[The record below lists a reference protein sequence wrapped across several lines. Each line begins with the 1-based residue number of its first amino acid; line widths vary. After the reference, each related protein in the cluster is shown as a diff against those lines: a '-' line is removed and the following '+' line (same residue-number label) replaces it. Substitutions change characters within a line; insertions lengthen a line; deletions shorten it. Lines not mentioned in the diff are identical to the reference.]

1 MHPAHSARS
10 WECSVPEEARLQTS
24 TPPSY
29 RFQVLALSLLILALL
44 GPVFHLVGI
53 LSRGVALLYA
63 QVPRLI
69 LTYIILSLSAAAGA
83 YLALRRGHWLV
94 RSLAALALLVN
105 LGSIIHVANT
115 FSKEMAKSFADIDMT
130 PVEAGQVG
138 IVVAPADPSSAALE
152 WAHALE
158 NELRHTIQVA
168 QQDTLIVVRHGSP
181 VRTERQAVTLG
192 LKMNANVVVWPEM
205 ATHTLQ
211 PVRYHVTVL
220 GANETDVT
228 LEPYKLMLLLATQ
241 ETFSVSSIGLEAIG
255 LKPTQLLAPV
265 ASGFGFMAVGKPM
278 LAAVQFQYLLQNPAV
293 PDEIK
298 RQVHNYY
305 GTALLFVPRND
316 LAEIEFNRSR
326 AIAPNGD
333 AWVGLGTIALSQRDW
348 RGAEYAFHQAL
359 GLDPFSTAPYCGR
372 GIILAEQRAVARA
385 VSVYQQ
391 AISLQA
397 ESNVPYALM
406 GLAYELAGSVPEAVE
421 AYRRAALYSGPNAGL
436 HLAAMERAE
445 RIQRNP
451 PTAVPTAT
459 PIPLPTAT
467 PIPESALYA
476 VQKGDTLRD
485 IADKMGVSME
495 ELVRVNKINDPNAL
509 SVGQV
514 LIIPEKPQ

>member
-1 MHPAHSARS
+1 
-10 WECSVPEEARLQTS
+10 
-24 TPPSY
+24 
-29 RFQVLALSLLILALL
+29 VLVISLLILALL

-83 YLALRRGHWLV
+83 YVALRKSHWLV
-94 RSLAALALLVN
+94 RGLAALALLVN
-105 LGSIIHVANT
+105 LGSIIHVANA
-115 FSKEMAKSFADIDMT
+115 FSQEMSKSFADIDMS
-130 PVEAGQVG
+130 PVPPGQVG

-152 WAHALE
+152 WAHTIE
-158 NELRHTIQVA
+158 NELRNTIRVA
-168 QQDTLIVVRHGSP
+168 QQDTLITVRHGSP
-181 VRTERQAVTLG
+181 VHTEPQAIALG
-192 LKMNANVVVWPEM
+192 LKMNANIVVWPE
-205 ATHTLQ
+205 TDNYTIQ

-228 LEPYKLMLLLATQ
+228 LEPHKLMLLLATQ
-241 ETFSVSSIGLEAIG
+241 VTYSVNNVGLEAAD
-255 LKPTQLLAPV
+255 LKPAQLVAPV
-265 ASGFGFMAVGKPM
+265 ASGFAFMAVGKPM
-278 LAAVQFQYLLQNPAV
+278 FAAVQFQYLLQNPAI
-293 PDEIK
+293 PDDIK

-305 GTALLFVPRND
+305 GTALLYVPRAD
-316 LAEIEFNRSR
+316 LAEIEFTRSNT
-326 AIAPNGD
+326 IAPNGA
-333 AWVGLGTIALSQRDW
+333 AWVGLGTIALTQRDW

-359 GLDPFSTAPYCGR
+359 GLDPYSTAPYCGR
-372 GIILAEQRAVARA
+372 GIILSEQRAVARA

-391 AISLQA
+391 AVLLQA

-421 AYRRAALYSGPNAGL
+421 AYRRAALHAGPNAGL
-436 HLAAMERAE
+436 QLAALERAE

-467 PIPESALYA
+467 PIPESALYT
-476 VQKGDTLRD
+476 VQRGDTLRD
-485 IADKMGVSME
+485 IADKTGVPME
-495 ELVRVNKINDPNAL
+495 EIVRLNRIENPNAL